1 MAKLAGGS
9 ETITLTL
16 SVVPSSRC
24 TPTVVS
30 AKLLK
35 MRRFLQFLRLA
46 VVATALLAGAWPS
59 PAQTPANNEPRP
71 TAPTG
76 QASVQVSVPAQKPA
90 EAAKTPD
97 ASHKPKK
104 VYTEDDFKA
113 KGFHGS
119 YEGAEVDI
127 SDINLC
133 DQSCF
138 NQLISGTTFSGR
150 EGEQRKEL
158 TLQAVENTANDADW
172 QLTLHGYARY
182 RIKACA
188 LMEERQAILRAHTDP
203 RNVTRDQ
210 IRLEKEYEEKE
221 AELRNESLS
230 YLHQGRLD
238 WRNATGKGALRA
250 LEMKFAYYQI
260 GKISNA
266 PCPAPRPQQPVYEQ
280 RYYSSENDDDP

>member
-1 MAKLAGGS
+1 MAKLPGPE

-24 TPTVVS
+24 APALAS

-35 MRRFLQFLRLA
+35 MRSFRQFLRPAVPATIFLA
-46 VVATALLAGAWPS
+46 CLWPNTAQ
-59 PAQTPANNEPRP
+59 AQKS
-71 TAPTG
+71 G
-76 QASVQVSVPAQKPA
+76 SVPPPAAATRQAPPQPDAQVQKPG
-90 EAAKTPD
+90 EPAKPSD

-119 YEGAEVDI
+119 YEGAEVNI

-138 NQLISGTTFSGR
+138 NQLISGTTFNAR
-150 EGEQRKEL
+150 ESEQRKEL
-158 TLQAVENTANDADW
+158 TLQAIENTANDAEW
-172 QLTLHGYARY
+172 QSTLHGYARY
-182 RIKACA
+182 RVKACA
-188 LMEERQAILRAHTDP
+188 LMEEKNAILRVHTDP

-221 AELRNESLS
+221 AALRYEALS

-238 WRNATGKGALRA
+238 WQSANGKGALRA

-260 GKISNA
+260 AKISNA
-266 PCPAPRPQQPVYEQ
+266 PCPAPRPPQPVYEP
-280 RYYSSENDDDP
+280 RYYNENDNDP